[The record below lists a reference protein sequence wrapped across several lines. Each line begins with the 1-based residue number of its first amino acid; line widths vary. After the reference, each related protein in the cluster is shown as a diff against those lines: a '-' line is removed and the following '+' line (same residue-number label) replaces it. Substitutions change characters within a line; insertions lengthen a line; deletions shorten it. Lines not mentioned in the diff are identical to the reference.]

1 MAMGRPKAAFVLSW
15 EQREQLESMASWHS
29 LPAGLVSRVRNILT
43 SASRK
48 TNQQITHQLGL
59 ANATVGKRRRF
70 LDRNVTGLHDKLCP
84 GRPSPIS
91 DERVAQLVR
100 RTLETKPKEGTHW
113 SIRQIA
119 RQTRLSKSA
128 VHRV

>member
-1 MAMGRPKAAFVLSW
+1 M
-15 EQREQLESMASWHS
+15 
-29 LPAGLVSRVRNILT
+29 
-43 SASRK
+43 
-48 TNQQITHQLGL
+48 
-59 ANATVGKRRRF
+59 GKRRRF
-70 LDRNVTGLHDKLCP
+70 LDRNVDGLHDKLCP
-84 GRPSPIS
+84 GRRSPIS